1 MADSLTSCTTLH
13 NGVKMPWFG
22 LGVFLVKEGDEVI
35 NTVKSA
41 LDAGYRS
48 IDTAAGYNNEEGVGR
63 AIAESGVPRD
73 EIFVTSKL
81 ANDDQG
87 YDAALKAFDT
97 SMKKLGLETLDLYL
111 IHWPCPSKGLYKE
124 TWKAFEKLYSDG
136 RIRAIGVS
144 NFTEK
149 HLDDLMSD
157 CEVRPMVNQV
167 ELHPRLVQ
175 KSLHEYCRKHNI
187 QIEAWSPLMKAQILD
202 DPVLK
207 EIAAK
212 HKKTPAQV
220 VLQWDLQK
228 EIVTIPKSI
237 KPKRIRENADVFD
250 FTLSDEEIARIDS
263 LDRGERTGPDP
274 DTFG

>member
-22 LGVFLVKEGDEVI
+22 LGVFRVKEGDEVI
-35 NTVKSA
+35 NTVRSA

-63 AIAESGVPRD
+63 AIADSGVPR
-73 EIFVTSKL
+73 EQIFVTSKL

-87 YDAALKAFDT
+87 YDAALTAFDT

-124 TWKAFEKLYSDG
+124 TWKAFEKLYKEG

-144 NFTEK
+144 NFTERF
-149 HLDDLMSD
+149 LDDLMSD

-167 ELHPRLVQ
+167 ELHPCLVQ
-175 KSLHEYCRKHNI
+175 KSLHDYCRRHDI
-187 QIEAWSPLMKAQILD
+187 QIEAWSPLMKARILD
-202 DPVLK
+202 DPTLR

-212 HKKTPAQV
+212 HNKTTAQV
-220 VLQWDLQK
+220 VLRWDLQK

-237 KPKRIRENADVFD
+237 KPERIRENADVFD
-250 FTLSDEEIARIDS
+250 FVLGEEEIARIDS